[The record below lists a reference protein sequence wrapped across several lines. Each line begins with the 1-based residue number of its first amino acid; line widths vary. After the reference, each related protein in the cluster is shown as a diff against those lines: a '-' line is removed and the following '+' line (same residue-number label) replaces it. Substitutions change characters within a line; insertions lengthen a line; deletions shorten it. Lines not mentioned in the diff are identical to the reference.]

1 MVKKKSV
8 AAKRLGTGEIELLQ
22 VLWRLKG
29 ATILETQ
36 QELGLPI
43 GYTTVQT
50 RLNRLVKKGVA
61 AKSEIRPAKYS
72 ATITPKQIQKH
83 DLDILVDH
91 VSEGKVVP
99 LVAHLVKRSE
109 FTGEELT
116 ELRRLVA
123 DAERKSKSSHSAN
136 RKSPTQRKGKK

>member
-1 MVKKKSV
+1 MVKKKAV
-8 AAKRLGTGEIELLQ
+8 PAKRLGTGEIELLQ

-36 QELGLPI
+36 KELGLPI

-61 AKSEIRPAKYS
+61 AKSEKRPAKYS
-72 ATITPKQIQKH
+72 ATVTPKQVQKH
-83 DLDILVDH
+83 DLDLLVDH

-109 FTGEELT
+109 LTGQELM
-116 ELRRLVA
+116 ELRQLVA
-123 DAERKSKSSHSAN
+123 DAESKSTRNASNKKPTS
-136 RKSPTQRKGKK
+136 RKAKR